1 MDIKACLVICF
12 TLYVPL
18 DRDLYITFKNIFKH
32 GTKTNN
38 YYLYRVVFLS
48 SRLYH

>member
-1 MDIKACLVICF
+1 MDIKAFLVICS

-18 DRDLYITFKNIFKH
+18 DKDLYITFKNISKH

-38 YYLYRVVFLS
+38 YYLYGVVFLS
-48 SRLYH
+48 TGLYH